1 MDIRASNNIV
11 HIWTCSDSCY
21 ALMELINYV
30 SSDGDFAGAADMKQ
44 QSRANTPLPQVTLTH
59 LHLCGRY
66 LKAEYLR
73 FNVICA
79 CKISCRLCKKLSWHC
94 TNVMSCQSLLWL
106 IRHTILTRS
115 LPGQFFAE
123 CHPRVGVSFA
133 EVPAVMPVYGWVTC
147 TEWRVYSPVAANV

>member
-30 SSDGDFAGAADMKQ
+30 SSDGDFTGAADMKQ
-44 QSRANTPLPQVTLTH
+44 QSRANTPLPQVTLTDF
-59 LHLCGRY
+59 HLCGRY

-79 CKISCRLCKKLSWHC
+79 TKRSCRLCKKLPWHC
-94 TNVMSCQSLLWL
+94 TNATSVSRQSLL
-106 IRHTILTRS
+106 
-115 LPGQFFAE
+115 
-123 CHPRVGVSFA
+123 
-133 EVPAVMPVYGWVTC
+133 
-147 TEWRVYSPVAANV
+147 